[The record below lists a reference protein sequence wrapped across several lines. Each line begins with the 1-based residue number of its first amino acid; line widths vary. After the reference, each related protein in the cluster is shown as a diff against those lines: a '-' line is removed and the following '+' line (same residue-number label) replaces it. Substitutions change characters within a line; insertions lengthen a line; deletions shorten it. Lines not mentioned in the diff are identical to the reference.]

1 MQESRLHSR
10 LRYNE
15 IKAKE
20 LPELDD
26 EFAQDAAGVDT
37 LAEYKEEI
45 QKEPTTE
52 EERRTED

>member
-10 LRYNE
+10 LRSTRS
-15 IKAKE
+15 KAKE
-20 LPELDD
+20 LPDLDD

-45 QKEPTTE
+45 KKEPHR
-52 EERRTED
+52 EERDRS